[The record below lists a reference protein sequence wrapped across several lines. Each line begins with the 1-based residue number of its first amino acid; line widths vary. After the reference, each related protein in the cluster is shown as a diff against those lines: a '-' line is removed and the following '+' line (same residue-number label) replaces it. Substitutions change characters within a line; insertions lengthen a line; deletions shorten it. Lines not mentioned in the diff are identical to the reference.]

1 MKGLKI
7 SVDKLIEKYTTFLV
21 KRHLLV
27 LLVAVLATALAGISA
42 SRFTIKTD
50 FAQLLPQDEPSIKDL
65 EKAKQRKG
73 GLSNMLVV
81 VTGDDIQAN
90 RRLIDDLADH
100 FKKNLSEEFLVYIRY
115 NLKAEKEFYEKH
127 KHLYA
132 DLGDLKEIYRR
143 LSDKIRYERIKN
155 NPVLSMDFD
164 GEALAPVE
172 FDVSDIREKYEKKT
186 SFYERYIDG
195 YFSGEDGHLFAIFLY
210 PPGTATGV
218 DFGKRMVKTV
228 KAETAVVCAGGTV
241 PAGSDPEQ
249 VISEGCKQRYHPS
262 IEVGFA
268 GGIVTAIVEQEA
280 IISDLILVT
289 CVCLFFVGLV
299 VLLYFRAVR
308 SLPLIGVPLLMGTT
322 WTFGISI
329 YIVEH
334 LNTSTAFLAAIIVG
348 NGINFGLIQMA
359 RYIEERR
366 GGSSLEDALINALKY
381 TVKATSTAA
390 LAASIAYGSLII
402 TKFRGFNG
410 FGYMGGLGMIL
421 CWVAAFSVQPALMVL
436 LERFLPMR
444 FRKKGDRVP
453 TGLFARPYARFV
465 YRHGLLLHLA
475 GWVFAVVCIIATV
488 PYLKDPFEYDFRN
501 LRNQREGV
509 AVYKLDGRVAKI
521 FTRRLNPLFILADRE
536 DQVPLIVAEMDH
548 RNEVGKYRGIFEEIR
563 SIYSFLPKD
572 QKKKMKVLKK
582 IRKLLTKSTLS
593 WLSEEDRAEVE
604 RYRPPDDLKELTKH
618 DLPEGMTR
626 IFKELDGRVGLPIAV
641 YPKQGSSVSTWDGH
655 FLLKLADA
663 SRNVNLPDGE
673 TVTSAGVATIFAD
686 MIKAIE
692 RDGPRAVVAS
702 LLGVMLLVLLA
713 YKGLKYVLLI
723 LVSLFFGVVW
733 TVGPA
738 AMMDL
743 KLNFLN
749 FIALPITFGIGIDYA
764 VNVLNRYRIEG
775 PGSIQRVIGSTGGAV
790 ILCSLT
796 TLIGYSS
803 LLIADNQ
810 ALVSFGLLADIGEV
824 ASLAAA
830 VFLLP
835 VLVRMV
841 EQHDQRVKA
850 QQSRKN
856 GASS

>member
-1 MKGLKI
+1 MNFTF
-7 SVDKLIEKYTTFLV
+7 DRLIGRYTDFLI
-21 KRHLLV
+21 RYHWIV
-27 LLVAVLATALAGISA
+27 LLVTLVLTTLGGFSA

-50 FAQLLPQDEPSIKDL
+50 FAELLPQDEPSIKDL
-65 EKAKQRKG
+65 EKAKERKG
-73 GLSNMLVV
+73 GLNSMFVTVSGKDIESNRKLVDNLV
-81 VTGDDIQAN
+81 ERFQ
-90 RRLIDDLADH
+90 DLPGEYLNYLKYH
-100 FKKNLSEEFLVYIRY
+100 TNEE
-115 NLKAEKEFYEKH
+115 KSFYEEH

-132 DLGDLKEIYRR
+132 DIEDLEEIYRR

-164 GEALAPVE
+164 GEQLAPVE
-172 FDVSDIREKYEKKT
+172 FDLSDIRDKYEKKT
-186 SFYERYIDG
+186 TSYRRYIDG
-195 YFSGEDGHLFAIFLY
+195 YFTGEDGHLYAILIY
-210 PPGTATGV
+210 PPVASTGV
-218 DFGKRMVKTV
+218 EFGKRMVKAV
-228 KAETAVVCAGGTV
+228 KTAAAEVCSGGES
-241 PAGSDPEQ
+241 PGDADLDKYIAEKCR
-249 VISEGCKQRYHPS
+249 ERYHQS
-262 IEVGFA
+262 VRVGFT
-268 GGIVTAIVEQEA
+268 GGIVTGIIEQEA
-280 IISDLILVT
+280 IIADLILVT

-299 VLLYFRAVR
+299 VLLFFRILR
-308 SLPLIGVPLLMGTT
+308 CLPVVGIPLLMGTT

-329 YIVEH
+329 YIVES

-348 NGINFGLIQMA
+348 NGINFGLIQLA

-366 GGSSLEDALINALKY
+366 SGKDMREALCAALKY
-381 TVKATSTAA
+381 TMKATSTAA

-421 CWVAAFSVQPALMVL
+421 CWLSAFSVQPALMVL
-436 LERFLPMR
+436 LEKILPLR
-444 FRKKGDRVP
+444 FRRKSDRVP

-465 YRHGLLLHLA
+465 SRWGILLHIVGWLFA
-475 GWVFAVVCIIATV
+475 GVCILFAIS
-488 PYLKDPFEYDFRN
+488 YIRDPFEYDFRN
-501 LRNQREGV
+501 LRNQHEGV
-509 AVYKLDGRVAKI
+509 AAYELDKRVGRI
-521 FTRRLNPLFILADRE
+521 FTRRLNPLFILADRA
-536 DQVPLIVAEMDH
+536 DQVPLIMTELE
-548 RNEVGKYRGIFEEIR
+548 RKNTTGPYRGLFKEIN
-563 SIYSFLPKD
+563 SIYSYLPQD
-572 QKKKMKVLKK
+572 QAKKIRVLKK
-582 IRKLLTKSTLS
+582 IRRLLTKSTLS
-593 WLSEEDRAEVE
+593 WMSDEDRSEVE
-604 RYRPPDDLKELTKH
+604 EYRPPEGLKPLTKE
-618 DLPEGMTR
+618 DLPQALTR
-626 IFKELDGRVGLPIAV
+626 LFTELDGRVGLLIAL
-641 YPKQGSSVSTWDGH
+641 YPRQDRSVWDGH
-655 FLLKLADA
+655 FLMELADA
-663 SRNVNLPDGE
+663 SRVVDVPDGE

-686 MIKAIE
+686 MIRAIE

-713 YKGLKYVLLI
+713 YQGLKYVLLI

-738 AMMDL
+738 AMIDL

-810 ALVSFGLLADIGEV
+810 ALVSFGILADIGEV

-835 VLVRMV
+835 VLVQMV
-841 EQHDQRVKA
+841 EQHDTRVRA
-850 QQSRKN
+850 QSSRKN
-856 GASS
+856 AASS